1 MRIFQ
6 ILIAAVVLSLAGSA
20 QAVVKFYSSDPGNG
34 EPGNTTR
41 ISINL
46 CPPFISSPDTIGG
59 YQKLTDDEL
68 GSVELSEFVLDAG
81 ISGTTDLSGDILVP
95 IFGPGAFVFIF
106 NNATTSIS
114 APHVSGA
121 GGGPGVTASTAP
133 TTGSI
138 AWGVVSGFTIT
149 GVRFCLASPTT
160 ICSENGFSHG
170 MTVPGVLP
178 STTYNLAPGCSPRS
192 AISRPRSSTSPA
204 PATVACRTTATSS
217 RGRSTARP
225 FRPCRSWA
233 SEPSRSA
240 SQPSA
245 DAPCSARS
253 SVLATHTL

>member
-95 IFGPGAFVFIF
+95 IFGPGAFIFIF

-178 STTYNLAPGCSPRS
+178 STTYNLGTWVFTSVGDLEATQQYITRTSNGGLSNNGNIIQGALHGS
-192 AISRPRSSTSPA
+192 AIPA
-204 PATVACRTTATSS
+204 LPLVGFGALALSLAAIG
-217 RGRSTARP
+217 GRA
-225 FRPCRSWA
+225 
-233 SEPSRSA
+233 
-240 SQPSA
+240 
-245 DAPCSARS
+245 
-253 SVLATHTL
+253 LLGKK